1 MTSQEFQ
8 AVRAA
13 MVDAAGTQPDTVEE
27 QRALLDATLGPLP
40 LADGVDVEP
49 VEVHGRR
56 GEWLRPPDA
65 SAHALLYL
73 HGGGYRIGSIDAY
86 RALASQVAAALGAPV
101 LTFDYR
107 LAPEH
112 RFPAAVDDAVGA
124 VGWLVD
130 AGFAPER
137 LAIAGDSA
145 GGGLTV
151 ATLLALRDRGRP
163 QPGAAA
169 ALSPWADLT
178 VTADSYQRNARL
190 DPYFGA
196 EAAAVSVAD
205 YLVDHDPADPL
216 ASPVLGDLSGIA
228 PLLVQASTDEVL
240 TDDAL
245 RLADAAARGR
255 VELVLELWPEM
266 THVWHA
272 MAPMVPESN
281 EAIARVAAFVRR
293 HWG

>member
-1 MTSQEFQ
+1 MASQEFQ

-13 MVDAAGTQPDTVEE
+13 MVDAAGTQPDTVDE

-56 GEWLRPPDA
+56 AEWLRPPDA
-65 SAHALLYL
+65 SGHALLYL

-112 RFPAAVDDAVGA
+112 PFPAAVDDAVGA

-130 AGFAPER
+130 AGIAPER

-151 ATLLALRDRGRP
+151 ATLVALRDRGRS

-178 VTADSYQRNARL
+178 VTADSYHRNASH

-205 YLVDHDPADPL
+205 YLAGHDPADPL
-216 ASPVLGDLSGIA
+216 ASPALADLAGIA

-272 MAPMVPESN
+272 MAPMVPEST

-293 HWG
+293 HWR